1 MLYIICKTI
10 KAKRQI
16 NNFGA
21 GYQQTYMGG
30 GMGGFGPVNNNGPN
44 YVQTYGKRN
53 IGQYFEMKFTKKTTH
68 MYMGKFN
75 TYIKQF
81 KPKNLL
87 KKFFFMQNLQQSVK
101 VR

>member
-1 MLYIICKTI
+1 
-10 KAKRQI
+10 
-16 NNFGA
+16 
-21 GYQQTYMGG
+21 
-30 GMGGFGPVNNNGPN
+30 MGGFGPVNNNGPN

-87 KKFFFMQNLQQSVK
+87 KKLGKRNINKLFFIIISISFTSSFTFKSYFNFQK
-101 VR
+101 RI